1 MKKNLM
7 KKVFAVS
14 LSIAMACSLAP
25 ASNPVTASAAAPYVS
40 LRTTFKT
47 LKVGGINTMTLK
59 NNSKTLNWKITKVAT
74 TDRTK
79 VMVYNKTASNFR
91 MKGKAV
97 GRATVKARLKTTE
110 RKTKNSKLVSCRVKV
125 VEADKPPVVETSK
138 TVTTQAELTAALADK
153 NLTSITISSTEAT
166 PFDIPAGDYKNVDL
180 TINTPNADVTNAGVF
195 KSVTIQAIKGDTFFE
210 KAIGNAIRMLSKG
223 RIVINDG
230 AKPASIAVAPTAA
243 NAEVKIEVNG
253 TGTVGKLTIST
264 SVQLTL
270 SGTSTA
276 AIPVEVE
283 AGAANSVI
291 TSAIP
296 VNMTVKASVSIKL
309 EKGAEGS
316 TVNVAEKGITA
327 KIDNQTNGSV
337 EVTKADGSKQTV
349 NAGTKYDAYTPS
361 NSGGNNGGN
370 SGGNNGGTSSGTTST
385 QAVSIDLNSDI
396 SASITS
402 VEAIESTSKSAV
414 TIELDFTKANATMKN
429 NTSTSGSAL
438 QYLGASGTWKSAEG
452 KVTETVNISDKA
464 TYSIRYRFVPS
475 DSKLEVSSSRT
486 KSWTVDIKNKKLT
499 ATN

>member
-59 NNSKTLNWKITKVAT
+59 NNSLGWKITKVAT

-79 VMVYNKTASNFR
+79 VMVYNRTTSNFR

-125 VEADKPPVVETSK
+125 VEADTPVVETSK

-195 KSVTIQAIKGDTFFE
+195 KSVTIQAIKGDTFIE
-210 KAIGNAIRMLSKG
+210 KAIGNSIRMLSKG

-230 AKPASIAVAPTAA
+230 AKPASIAVAPTVA
-243 NAEVKIEVNG
+243 NAEVKIEING

-296 VNMTVKASVSIKL
+296 VNMTVRASVSIKL

-316 TVNVAEKGITA
+316 TVNVAERGITA
-327 KIDNQTNGSV
+327 KVDNQTNGSV
-337 EVTKADGSKQTV
+337 VVTKADGSKQTV

-370 SGGNNGGTSSGTTST
+370 SGGNNSSNSGSSSTTST

-414 TIELDFTKANATMKN
+414 TIKLDFTKANATMKN

-452 KVTETVNISDKA
+452 EVTETVNISDGA

-486 KSWTVDIKNKKLT
+486 KSWTVDIKNEKLT

>member
-59 NNSKTLNWKITKVAT
+59 NNSLGWKITKVAT

-79 VMVYNKTASNFR
+79 VMVYNRTTSNFR

-125 VEADKPPVVETSK
+125 VEADTPVVETSK

-195 KSVTIQAIKGDTFFE
+195 KSVTIQAIKGDTFIE
-210 KAIGNAIRMLSKG
+210 KAIGNSIRMLSKG

-230 AKPASIAVAPTAA
+230 AKPAIIAVAPTAV
-243 NAEVKIEVNG
+243 NAEVKIEING

-296 VNMTVKASVSIKL
+296 VNMTVRASVSIKL

-316 TVNVAEKGITA
+316 TVNVAERGITA
-327 KIDNQTNGSV
+327 KVDNQTNSSV

-370 SGGNNGGTSSGTTST
+370 SGVNNGGTSSGTTST

-414 TIELDFTKANATMKN
+414 TIKLDFDKANAKMKAN
-429 NTSTSGSAL
+429 SSTSGSAL
-438 QYLGASGTWKSAEG
+438 QYLGASGTWKDAVG
-452 KVTETVNISDKA
+452 TVNETVTVSDGA

-486 KSWTVDIKNKKLT
+486 KSWTIDIKNQKLT